1 MVVLHEVEALLGQK
15 EWLFTHSMN
24 VAREIESIAAQYA
37 LDPGICRMSALCHDL
52 GGIFTPEDMMAKA
65 VALDLPL
72 DPAETQHPF
81 LLHQHFSRI
90 ICQERLRI
98 SDTRILEAV
107 GCHTTLKSNP
117 SPYDMAL
124 YIADKLQWDQSGA
137 PLYENNVREALAVSL
152 EAACLTHIDYALSN
166 GMVLM
171 PHTWL
176 LEARNW
182 LIPFAA
188 SS

>member
-1 MVVLHEVEALLGQK
+1 MVGLHEVEALFDQK
-15 EWLFTHSMN
+15 EELLAHSMD
-24 VAREIESIAAQYA
+24 VAREIEDIAEQFS
-37 LDPGICRMSALCHDL
+37 LEPPICQLSALCHDL
-52 GGIFTPEDMMAKA
+52 GGIFSPEEMMAKA

-72 DPAETQHPF
+72 DPAETQYPF

-90 ICQERLRI
+90 LCSERLGI

-107 GCHTTLKSNP
+107 GCHTTLKANP

-124 YIADKLQWDQSGA
+124 YIADKLAWDQPGF
-137 PLYENNVREALAVSL
+137 PPYENNVREALAVSL
-152 EAACLTHIDYALSN
+152 EAACLSHIDYVLSN
-166 GMVLM
+166 GMILM